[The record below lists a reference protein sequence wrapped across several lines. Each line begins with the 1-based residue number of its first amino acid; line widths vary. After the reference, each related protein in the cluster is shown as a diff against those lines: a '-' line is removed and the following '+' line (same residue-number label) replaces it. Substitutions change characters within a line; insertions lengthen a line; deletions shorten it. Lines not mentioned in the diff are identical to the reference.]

1 VELRGRAALVT
12 GSGHRLGREIAV
24 ALARE
29 GMRVAIHYHSAEDA
43 AKDTVKLVREA
54 GSSAELLD
62 GDLRVPGE
70 PERVVAD
77 AARLLKGLDVL
88 VNSAAVMRR
97 TPVGEITVE
106 EWDDIFA
113 LNLRAPFFACQ
124 AAAAIMR
131 ERGGCIVNI
140 ADLAAFET
148 WKGYIPHGISK
159 SGIVQM
165 TRALAHALAPKIRV
179 NAVAPGAV
187 LLPQGWAEE
196 AAEHLAQTTPLGRL
210 GSPED
215 VTAAV
220 IYLARADY
228 VTGETLIV
236 DGGRHVRR
244 LLLIA
249 TLRRWS

>member
-1 VELRGRAALVT
+1 MDLRGRAALVT
-12 GSGHRLGREIAV
+12 GSGHRLGREIAL

-29 GMRVAIHYHSAEDA
+29 GMRLAIHYHSAEDA
-43 AKDTVKLVREA
+43 AKETVRLIRNA
-54 GSSAELLD
+54 GSAAELLN
-62 GDLRVPGE
+62 GDLRAPGE
-70 PERVVAD
+70 PERVVRD
-77 AARLLKGLDVL
+77 AARVLKGLDVL

-97 TPVGEITVE
+97 TPVGEVTVE
-106 EWDDIFA
+106 DWDEIFA

-148 WKGYIPHGISK
+148 WTGYIPHGISK
-159 SGIVQM
+159 AGVVQL

-187 LLPQGWAEE
+187 LLPQGWSED
-196 AAEHLAQTTPLGRL
+196 AADHLAETTPLGRL
-210 GSPED
+210 GAPED
-215 VTAAV
+215 VTQAV

-244 LLLIA
+244 
-249 TLRRWS
+249 